1 MEEWRNI
8 DGMYSTVGIEPL
20 HRKRYTKEE
29 VSKIAQKYT
38 RMVDFAKGIDKK
50 YYYCAYRHGWLDDIC
65 KHMEPRADIFR
76 RDIYVYD
83 ILYQGKKYAYVG
95 LTYNVEHRHK
105 QHLRDSRDAIFKF
118 KHKTGCEIPYPEIL
132 YRNLD
137 VDSASK
143 KEDEMIQEYKSH
155 GYIMLNRI
163 KGGSTGGLQGRSY
176 TWDECKEIGKKYRS
190 LHEWEK
196 NESKSYYFSRYHFHD
211 ELILFGKQ
219 LRCNRE
225 DVPKFSSDLTDVELV
240 NLASKYKKK
249 FDFCREHKTYYNELV
264 KNSHVRFVR
273 PPESEY
279 CFWWLTSQINGAS
292 LVFPDTGFKDNYDWE
307 EEGTGFYWA
316 SDQKYYQFY
325 EDKEIER
332 EINVSFGLC
341 IRPVIKER

>member
-211 ELILFGKQ
+211 ELIIFGKQ

-240 NLASKYKKK
+240 NLASKYKKR

-264 KNSHVRFVR
+264 KRGLDNFVFGEMLKCKKILLLQDDKTIYMANSIVDMCKYLHQNICRKR
-273 PPESEY
+273 TLNSIKGTIRTH
-279 CFWWLTSQINGAS
+279 LNKKTKG
-292 LVFPDTGFKDNYDWE
+292 KDILSKMNY
-307 EEGTGFYWA
+307 T
-316 SDQKYYQFY
+316 
-325 EDKEIER
+325 ICR
-332 EINVSFGLC
+332 I
-341 IRPVIKER
+341 